1 VLPSRPQKSRLLRP
15 CQRLAPRAKVTPF
28 ARRQTKPAEPSA
40 ESATGDFQTISQAPQ
55 APFSNE
61 LAEKPSAD
69 LASDIVWFDAY
80 VTNVDRTARNANML
94 MWHRQLRLID
104 HGAALYFQHSWD
116 RYLERSNDAFQRI
129 RDHILLPFAG
139 SLREA
144 DAKMTARI
152 APQTI
157 TDIVAMIPDAWLTGP
172 APFNTGEEHRA
183 AYSQYLLRR
192 LEPPHAFL
200 EEAIRAR
207 SQLV

>member
-1 VLPSRPQKSRLLRP
+1 LRP
-15 CQRLAPRAKVTPF
+15 A
-28 ARRQTKPAEPSA
+28 TKLLSEK
-40 ESATGDFQTISQAPQ
+40 GPQ
-55 APFSNE
+55 AAFSNE
-61 LAEKPSAD
+61 LAEKPAAD

-94 MWHRQLRLID
+94 MWHRHLRLID
-104 HGAALYFQHSWD
+104 HGAALYFHHSWD
-116 RYLERSNDAFQRI
+116 RYLERSNEAFHRI
-129 RDHILLPFAG
+129 RDHILLPFAS

-144 DAKMTARI
+144 DAKMSARI

-172 APFNTGEEHRA
+172 SPFNTREEHRA
-183 AYSQYLLRR
+183 AYIQYLLRR
-192 LEPPHAFL
+192 LEQPHAFL